1 MDKILKFTGSVMFI
15 GLVIWLITGA
25 IFRFS
30 FIGKVCSGDFVVDG
44 QINQAPFTHS
54 TGWFMKWY
62 LAFIACFFGFF
73 NCCMFY
79 CGAYLAYKSADA

>member
-15 GLVIWLITGA
+15 GFVVWLITGA

-30 FIGKVCSGDFVVDG
+30 FIGKVCSGDYVVDG

-62 LAFIACFFGFF
+62 LIVISGFFGVFI
-73 NCCMFY
+73 CCMVFTG
-79 CGAYLAYKSADA
+79 GAYLAY